1 MKNSTLKPHKVFLSD
16 QEYQAIC
23 KQAGNAGLPFSAY
36 ARETLMNRKTSSE
49 APLRQALASK
59 LPEFENIIKT
69 IPNNIEAKDDLT
81 MWGNETWQLLW

>member
-1 MKNSTLKPHKVFLSD
+1 MKKSTLKPHKVFLSD

-23 KQAGNAGLPFSAY
+23 KQAEKAGLPFSAY

-59 LPEFENIIKT
+59 LPEFENLIKD
-69 IPNNIEAKDDLT
+69 IPNNIEAKENLIN
-81 MWGNETWQLLW
+81 WGNEAWQFLK